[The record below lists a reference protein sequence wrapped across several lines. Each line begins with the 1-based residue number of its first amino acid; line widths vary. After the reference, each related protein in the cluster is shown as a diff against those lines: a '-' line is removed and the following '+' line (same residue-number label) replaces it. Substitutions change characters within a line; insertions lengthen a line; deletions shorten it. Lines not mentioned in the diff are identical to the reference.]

1 MSIGSFDE
9 ENFLSEAFP
18 ETANNSQTPLNSS
31 DDMST
36 SSVDIRSLLSE
47 PFKEPEPRTRL
58 VFADIE
64 TPKNNGRGQL
74 KRKNISRRCL
84 STDLNNSSLNFEV
97 LFCSFLH
104 LLKFTLVYLFRMMTR
119 HLKVIANLKS
129 LKIVALSDL

>member
-18 ETANNSQTPLNSS
+18 ETTANDSQNPLNSS

-36 SSVDIRSLLSE
+36 SSIDIRSLLNQ

-64 TPKNNGRGQL
+64 TPKNNRSGQR

-84 STDLNNSSLNFEV
+84 STDLNFEV
-97 LFCSFLH
+97 SV
-104 LLKFTLVYLFRMMTR
+104 LLLIFGNI
-119 HLKVIANLKS
+119 H
-129 LKIVALSDL
+129 